1 MLRGVLALALVLSAG
16 FSAWWTR
23 PAPLPLPDV
32 TARVGTPYR
41 GLRLAGY
48 NRLFRAELRGDRA
61 AIARSAE
68 TATGYLRYRAL
79 LNLARDEAFRPAE
92 RLRALEEL
100 LAYGLISPLRRD
112 DVRRAQLE
120 LGDLAAAAGET
131 IKAAAAYGEALPLAG
146 AVWGL
151 SRLNLAPRER
161 ARILLSEREPEAAL
175 RALRGV
181 QAPEL
186 RAPALAATG
195 EFGAAL
201 KAYGQVLRRRPR
213 DAEALEGRFRVL
225 VALEHFRQAAAL
237 LPGLADPLAGAA
249 RLAEAE
255 NDPEAA
261 LSAYLNLYR
270 DRGDE
275 RSLWAATGLLEE
287 RGDAAAALPLYLD
300 LAQTE
305 GDYSDDAAFR
315 AYTLATRAGDV
326 GAARAADALI
336 PADSFFGLL
345 RGKTRLVPDG
355 RLERVTPP
363 VLALSR
369 RLQEAGDTEAAL
381 GELLIALDD
390 AHGEAEAVAVAE
402 ALQDL
407 GEYGASSERARRF
420 VEAGSRARRTY
431 RVAYPRAYEN
441 AVRSAAREFGVPPAL
456 VWAVMRQESH
466 FYPRAVSVSS
476 AKGPMQFVPSTWEY
490 VAELL
495 NEPPAD
501 PFDVS
506 ASARYGAFYLSRLL
520 TSFGGNLAHSVA
532 AYNGGPGYVGRL
544 LDGPRLSAEADSAGT
559 DFYRLITRDETR
571 EYVGRVL
578 DNYATYTELY

>member
-1 MLRGVLALALVLSAG
+1 MLRGFLALTLVLGAG

-23 PAPLPLPDV
+23 PLPLPGV
-32 TARVGTPYR
+32 TAGVETPYR
-41 GLRLAGY
+41 GARLAGY
-48 NRLFRAELRGDRA
+48 DRLFWAEPRADRDET
-61 AIARSAE
+61 ARLAE
-68 TATGYLRYRAL
+68 TSTGYLRYRAL
-79 LNLARDEAFRPAE
+79 LTLARDEAQGSAA
-92 RLRALEEL
+92 RLQALEDI

-120 LGDLAAAAGET
+120 LGDLAAAAGRT
-131 IKAAAAYGEALPLAG
+131 AKAAAAYGEALPLPG
-146 AVWGL
+146 AVRGL
-151 SRLNLAPRER
+151 SRLDLAPQER

-181 QAPEL
+181 RAPEL

-195 EFGAAL
+195 ELEKAL
-201 KAYGQVLRRRPR
+201 RVYGRTLQTRP
-213 DAEALEGRFRVL
+213 DDPEALEGRFRVL
-225 VALEHFRQAAAL
+225 FALERFRQAEAL
-237 LPGLADPLAGAA
+237 LPRLADPLSGAA

-261 LSAYLNLYR
+261 LEAFLDLYR
-270 DRGDE
+270 ERGDE
-275 RSLWAATGLLEE
+275 SSLWAAAGLLEE
-287 RGDAAAALPLYLD
+287 QADADAALPLYLD
-300 LAQTE
+300 LARTK

-315 AYTLATRAGDV
+315 AYTLATRAGDAE
-326 GAARAADALI
+326 AARMADALV

-345 RGKTRLVPDG
+345 RGKTRPVPDG
-355 RLERVTPP
+355 RLERATPP
-363 VLALSR
+363 VLGLSR
-369 RLQEAGDTEAAL
+369 YLQRAGDVEAAL
-381 GELLIALDD
+381 GELLIAL
-390 AHGEAEAVAVAE
+390 GNTQSEAEAVAVAE

-407 GEYGASSERARRF
+407 GEYGASSERARDF

-431 RVAYPRAYEN
+431 RAAYPRAYEG

-456 VWAVMRQESH
+456 LWAVMRQESH

-476 AKGPMQFVPSTWEY
+476 AKGPMQFVPGTWAY

-501 PFDVS
+501 PFDVG

-520 TSFGGNLAHSVA
+520 KSFGGNLAHSVA

-544 LDGPRLSAEADSAGT
+544 LEPRLAAETNSADA

-571 EYVGRVL
+571 EYVSRVL
-578 DNYATYTELY
+578 YNYAVYTELY